1 MATKVNLKKY
11 INVDSKWRFVPI
23 LKVDGKPRPE
33 AVLIDGTATK
43 GTSGQFYLEYR
54 QDGKR
59 IQRPCGVT
67 PREALEAW
75 RTQVAILSGDLDV
88 PEESEPLPIEH
99 ASIADAVETF
109 LSEIESTKA
118 TATYDAYRSDL
129 DWFKARIERTLVGK
143 VTRADIMR
151 LLGKGREEKLAQA
164 SINRRVMVGLMA
176 LRNAGSK
183 INLKKGDWP
192 KISQHEVEIFE
203 PEDIKA
209 FLAACTEEEE
219 RLIFMTFLLTGFRA
233 REVATLTWDSVDLR
247 RNTLGVKERP
257 AYEFKPKSYEARS
270 VPVPASFIAAL
281 KAWQK
286 KATGALVFPTPPH
299 PKRPQYGGDQPNAHH
314 LEMCKAIAYRAGLN
328 CGRCVLTSNDK
339 DGQKRLRRCANGPYC
354 EGWYLHRWRH
364 TYATS
369 LLQSS
374 IDIRSLQL
382 LLGHKNIATTEK
394 YLKALRVAD
403 LGLKIEASSLAALVA

>member
-1 MATKVNLKKY
+1 
-11 INVDSKWRFVPI
+11 
-23 LKVDGKPRPE
+23 
-33 AVLIDGTATK
+33 
-43 GTSGQFYLEYR
+43 
-54 QDGKR
+54 
-59 IQRPCGVT
+59 
-67 PREALEAW
+67 
-75 RTQVAILSGDLDV
+75 
-88 PEESEPLPIEH
+88 
-99 ASIADAVETF
+99 VETF

-299 PKRPQYGGDQPNAHH
+299 PN
-314 LEMCKAIAYRAGLN
+314 RAGLN